1 MIEKVQV
8 ELQDDCRVLK
18 PVSPENLLVK
28 LLDPVDARFIG
39 NADLLA
45 VSSLCKAELLQL
57 HVGHTDFV
65 KRNAIKVSL
74 IPILVMDR
82 RAALA
87 EVSVARVKRY
97 SLLVFAPCFCA
108 EGLYISRI
116 LIKVGTGALFDR
128 RAVR

>member
-8 ELQDDCRVLK
+8 KLQYDCRVLK
-18 PVSPENLLVK
+18 PVSPENLLIK
-28 LLDPVDARFIG
+28 LLDPIDARFIG

-45 VSSLCKAELLQL
+45 VTGLCKAELLQL
-57 HVGHTDFV
+57 HVGHTDLL

-87 EVSVARVKRY
+87 EVSVA
-97 SLLVFAPCFCA
+97 
-108 EGLYISRI
+108 
-116 LIKVGTGALFDR
+116 
-128 RAVR
+128 